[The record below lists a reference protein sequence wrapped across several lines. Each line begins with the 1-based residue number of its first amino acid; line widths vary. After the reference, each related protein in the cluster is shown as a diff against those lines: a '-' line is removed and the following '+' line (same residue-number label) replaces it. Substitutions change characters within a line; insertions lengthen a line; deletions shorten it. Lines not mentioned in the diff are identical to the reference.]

1 MSWKW
6 KMTPELERNWL
17 VVLKLTWGI
26 WRVLTLARRSLKTL
40 HFNGFLVTKYIMF
53 ELKKYRGVIFHDTKR
68 WCKVWRKTE
77 LWFEKWNE
85 KFGKFPPEDLK
96 VSKLEIWCNPFVQ
109 SRKCMSLK
117 FTKELC
123 VMTMRNDAKFEEE
136 LTFISKLAWEI
147 VWILTRALKN
157 LKTLLLNWL
166 HRP

>member
-1 MSWKW
+1 MSWQW
-6 KMTPELERNWL
+6 KMTPELEKNWL
-17 VVLKLTWGI
+17 VVLNWTWGI
-26 WRVLTLARRSLKTL
+26 WWVLTLACRSLKTL

-53 ELKKYRGVIFHDTKR
+53 EPKKYRGVIFHDTKE

-77 LWFEKWNE
+77 LLFEKWHE
-85 KFGKFPPEDLK
+85 KFGKFSPEDLK
-96 VSKLEIWCNPFVQ
+96 VSKLEIWYDPFVQ

-123 VMTMRNDAKFEEE
+123 VMTMRNDAKLEEE

-147 VWILTRALKN
+147 VRVLTRALKN